1 MSERDDERIDL
12 SALDGPDQLRADAV
26 IARAM
31 TRIGAASPVR
41 EPLVAELARWW
52 RPGLAA
58 AGILFALGIL
68 LARPRP
74 AAEDIVSAEA
84 RVLEWAE
91 SGHVPSNGELL
102 ATFRGDRR

>member
-1 MSERDDERIDL
+1 MSARDDERIDL
-12 SALDGPDQLRADAV
+12 SALGGPDPLRADAV
-26 IARAM
+26 IAKAM
-31 TRIGAASPVR
+31 TRIGSASPVR

-58 AGILFALGIL
+58 AVIFFALGML

-84 RVLEWAE
+84 MVLEWAE

>member
-12 SALDGPDQLRADAV
+12 SALGGRDPLRADAV
-26 IARAM
+26 IAKAM
-31 TRIGAASPVR
+31 IRIGATSPMR
-41 EPLVAELARWW
+41 EPLVAELAGWW

-58 AGILFALGIL
+58 AAILFALGMV

-91 SGHVPSNGELL
+91 SGYVPSNGELL
-102 ATFRGDRR
+102 ATFRGDGR

>member
-12 SALDGPDQLRADAV
+12 SALGGPDLVRADAV
-26 IARAM
+26 IAKAM
-31 TRIGAASPVR
+31 TRIGATSPMP
-41 EPLVAELARWW
+41 EPLVAELAGWL

-58 AGILFALGIL
+58 AVILFALGMV

-74 AAEDIVSAEA
+74 AAEDVVSAEA

-102 ATFRGDRR
+102 ATFRGNTR